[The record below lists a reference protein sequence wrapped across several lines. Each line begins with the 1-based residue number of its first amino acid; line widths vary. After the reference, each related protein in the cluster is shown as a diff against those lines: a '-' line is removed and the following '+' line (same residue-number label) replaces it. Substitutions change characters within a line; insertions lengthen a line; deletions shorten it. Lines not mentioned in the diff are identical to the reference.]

1 MQKNKER
8 TLKENYEAI
17 TQILKQNQKQII
29 EIQEAIQNIK
39 DIHRVVIP
47 ILEAFKKPQFEE
59 KTEVVSIGA
68 SKRNIV
74 DYEMSMA
81 RQITFNN
88 VQVVSEGNE
97 EKIQEWLDKYS
108 PIKLHVE
115 SIESSSYPYGDKVIT
130 VSLA

>member
-1 MQKNKER
+1 
-8 TLKENYEAI
+8 
-17 TQILKQNQKQII
+17 
-29 EIQEAIQNIK
+29 
-39 DIHRVVIP
+39 
-47 ILEAFKKPQFEE
+47 
-59 KTEVVSIGA
+59 
-68 SKRNIV
+68 
-74 DYEMSMA
+74 MSMA

-115 SIESSSYPYGDKVIT
+115 RIESSSYPYGDKVIT